1 MPEARITLAE
11 TTIYLA
17 TSPKSNSAYA
27 AINKALAMVE
37 HDTTNRPVPLH
48 LRNAP
53 TKLMGEM
60 GYGAEYKYA
69 HDYSGNFVR
78 QEFLPDTLS
87 GTRFYTPNEQNAQ
100 EAKIAERMRALW
112 GDKYEK

>member
-17 TSPKSNSAYA
+17 TSAKSNSAYE
-27 AINKALAMVE
+27 AINKALHMVE

-53 TKLMGEM
+53 TKLMDKL
-60 GYGAEYKYA
+60 GYGADYKYA
-69 HDYSGNFVR
+69 HSYAGNFVA
-78 QEFLPDTLS
+78 QEFLPDSLS
-87 GTRFYTPNEQNAQ
+87 GTRFYTPNEQNMH
-100 EAKIAERMRALW
+100 EAKIAERMRTLW
-112 GDKYEK
+112 GDKYDK